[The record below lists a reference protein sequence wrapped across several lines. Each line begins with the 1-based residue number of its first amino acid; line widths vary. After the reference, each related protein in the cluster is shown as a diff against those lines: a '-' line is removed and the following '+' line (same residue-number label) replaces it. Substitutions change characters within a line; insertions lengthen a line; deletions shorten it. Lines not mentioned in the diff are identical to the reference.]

1 MLRSLKKVA
10 RMRTM
15 KRPMVALP
23 EDLHRALKMYAAA
36 HDTQVK
42 ALVEAAVR
50 DFLKRRGE
58 KS

>member
-1 MLRSLKKVA
+1 
-10 RMRTM
+10 MRTT

-23 EDLHRALKMYAAA
+23 EDLHRELKVYAAA

-42 ALVEAAVR
+42 ALVEVAVR

>member
-1 MLRSLKKVA
+1 MH
-10 RMRTM
+10 TT

-23 EDLHRALKMYAAA
+23 EDLHRTLKMYAAA

-58 KS
+58 GGKK